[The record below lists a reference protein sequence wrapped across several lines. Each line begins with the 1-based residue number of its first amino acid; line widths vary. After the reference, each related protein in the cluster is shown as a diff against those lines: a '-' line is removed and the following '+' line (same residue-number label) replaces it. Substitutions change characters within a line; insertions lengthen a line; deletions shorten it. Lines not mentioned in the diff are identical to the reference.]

1 MIHVVIIIANI
12 ICFVIFAMIVFAWI
26 PCIPCDLPEDRINA
40 INNLYV
46 CIATSVVASTIFY
59 YMNYWV
65 VERGHQ
71 KKIRNFS
78 FGRCQMLF
86 DVMQYI
92 IGYYAWIKRVE
103 TKDKT
108 LLKLDS
114 QIFKGIPY
122 PTKDII
128 TLRVNL
134 PENSN
139 GVGVF
144 DGSTELGWLYYY
156 SEHCKRFS
164 HDLLDSFVFCM
175 DDINIVNLI
184 NKINSSSFLSN
195 IEIMYSNNIPI
206 RPGGYDKSL
215 IDFYD
220 YYTQLA
226 KYVNPKTIVINDRL
240 EINNAFAIIY
250 K

>member
-1 MIHVVIIIANI
+1 
-12 ICFVIFAMIVFAWI
+12 MIVFAWI

-71 KKIRNFS
+71 KKIRT
-78 FGRCQMLF
+78 
-86 DVMQYI
+86 
-92 IGYYAWIKRVE
+92 WIKRVE

-240 EINNAFAIIY
+240 EINLSLIHI
-250 K
+250 